1 MRGIAACLGALICAG
16 AIVAAASAQ
25 TTVSGVATIPHSLAS
40 PEDPGQAI
48 INVHTRFTSIESA
61 CFDFTFDAR
70 NGLDPGESLRITPDT
85 WLKDNP
91 FAEGPGFANTTGAT
105 QFSRELCVTNFP
117 GAPPDP
123 FLAELV
129 DGKERLALNAD
140 DGPVIVASLTVTIA
154 RTT

>member
-1 MRGIAACLGALICAG
+1 MKGIAACLGALICAG

-40 PEDPGQAI
+40 ADDPGQAI
-48 INVHTRFTSIESA
+48 INVHTRFASVDSA
-61 CFDFTFDAR
+61 CFDFTFDAQ

-91 FAEGPGFANTTGAT
+91 FASGPGFVNTTSAT
-105 QFSRELCVTNFP
+105 QFSRQLCVTNVP

-123 FLAELV
+123 LLAGLV

-140 DGPVIVASLTVTIA
+140 GGPVVVSSITATIVG
-154 RTT
+154 TT

>member
-16 AIVAAASAQ
+16 AIAAAASAQ
-25 TTVSGVATIPHSLAS
+25 TVVSEEATIPHSLAS
-40 PEDPGQAI
+40 ADGPGQAI
-48 INVHTRFTSIESA
+48 INVHTRFTSIDSA
-61 CFDFTFDAR
+61 CFDFTFDAQ

-91 FAEGPGFANTTGAT
+91 FARGPGFVNTTSTT

-129 DGKERLALNAD
+129 DGKQRLALNAD
-140 DGPVIVASLTVTIA
+140 DGPVVVSSITVTIVG
-154 RTT
+154 TT